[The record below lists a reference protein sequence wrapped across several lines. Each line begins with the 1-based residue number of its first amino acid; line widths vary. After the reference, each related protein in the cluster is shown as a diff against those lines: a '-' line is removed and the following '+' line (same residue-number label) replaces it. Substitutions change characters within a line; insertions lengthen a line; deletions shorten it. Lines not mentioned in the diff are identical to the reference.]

1 MIPETAGSSLYA
13 GHALVSAL
21 RYRFPPS
28 RHALVQP
35 RQALHDPHLDLVGG
49 LAGPRVPDVYDVPA
63 AYQPDRPHKDRHV
76 GAEPL
81 QMNPPVLLE
90 VVGEHEL
97 LDDVLYLR
105 DRAVPVTDAV
115 NLGHHHLRPYKQVVQ
130 LHRVDDYLRLL
141 LLARQQGRLVVFR
154 SWHNTMLFF
163 CFLRAAAGTP
173 PPKTKPKPR
182 RRRR

>member
-1 MIPETAGSSLYA
+1 M
-13 GHALVSAL
+13 
-21 RYRFPPS
+21 
-28 RHALVQP
+28 
-35 RQALHDPHLDLVGG
+35 D
-49 LAGPRVPDVYDVPA
+49 
-63 AYQPDRPHKDRHV
+63 
-76 GAEPL
+76 
-81 QMNPPVLLE
+81 PPVLLE

-115 NLGHHHLRPYKQVVQ
+115 NLRHHHLRPHKQVVQ

-141 LLARQQGRLVVFR
+141 LLAWQQGRLVVFR

-163 CFLRAAAGTP
+163 LFLRAAAGTP

-182 RRRR
+182 LRRRSKARGEPPRTCRPGSCRSRNRCRRPQSTRSWGCTGSNSRRRSCFPAPEPLWP